1 MSLLLEVITPE
12 KVILKEEVDEIVV
25 QTTTGEITILPN
37 HEDLLTKLKEG
48 EMLIKKHGKITYFA
62 LTGGFLEVSQNKVNI
77 LADYAIRAE
86 DIEIA
91 KAEEAKER
99 AQKKLK
105 EHQEEKEFIVAD
117 AELKKAI
124 LELRVARKIK
134 TRSS

>member
-124 LELRVARKIK
+124 LELKIARKIK

>member
-1 MSLLLEVITPE
+1 MNLLLEVITPE
-12 KVILKEEVDEIVV
+12 TVILKEEVDEIVV

-124 LELRVARKIK
+124 LELKVARKIK
-134 TRSS
+134 KRTP